1 MSSNR
6 RKGLLAALA
15 TAVAVAAAVW
25 VGVGSGAPTTAD
37 RPAASTDKPLT
48 SLSFVYASA
57 ADSIGIFKT
66 VGDGIVKDSTT
77 LGIKIKRYDNNL
89 DGPTALRNAG
99 LMVQDHPDV
108 AIDWNTVVGVGAA
121 VGAQFTRNKAKC
133 LAVNQQIPGC
143 HWFNLSNK
151 QFGLD
156 AAKTILPVAK
166 KRGWTGKNTTVVMV
180 VASANGVEVNNG
192 PRYFYVTTAQTLP
205 NFKKVTPAQ
214 ITAKTTTIGGKNG
227 IQIDCKSTIQGAYQA
242 AKNIASSIPKSNNI
256 LLYGSDT
263 DCDLGAYR
271 ALAQAGFG
279 KRILTGGL
287 GGTPDGLHQLRTNPN
302 WLCEGALFLQ
312 NWAPYILTEAV
323 AIANGVKPPS
333 LTPAP
338 QVMLTKATVDKY
350 YKGNNVKLLPPLV
363 ADNKYLAK
371 YGILQKF
378 GKVDGLNG

>member
-1 MSSNR
+1 V
-6 RKGLLAALA
+6 GLL
-15 TAVAVAAAVW
+15 VAAAAAAVVASAIA
-25 VGVGSGAPTTAD
+25 VGAGSGAPAKAE
-37 RPAASTDKPLT
+37 RQAAPNDKPLD

-57 ADSIGIFKT
+57 DDAIGIFKT
-66 VGDGIVKDSTT
+66 VGDGVVNDAKT
-77 LGIKIKRYDNNL
+77 LGIDIKRYDNNL

-108 AIDWNTVVGVGAA
+108 AIDWNTVVGVGKA
-121 VGAQFTRNKAKC
+121 VGAQFTRNNVKC

-143 HWFNLSNK
+143 AWFNLSNK

-156 AAKTILPVAK
+156 ASSVILPLAK
-166 KRGWTGKNTTVVMV
+166 KRGWNGKNTTVVMV
-180 VASANGVEVNNG
+180 VASANGTEVNNG
-192 PRYFYVTTAQTLP
+192 PRYFYVQTAQKLP
-205 NFKKVTPAQ
+205 FFKKVKPSQ
-214 ITAKTTTIGGKNG
+214 ITAETTTIGGKDG

-242 AKNIASSIPKSNNI
+242 AKNIASSIPSGNNI

-271 ALAQAGFG
+271 ALVQAGFG

-312 NWAPYILTEAV
+312 NWAPYVLTEAV
-323 AIANGVKPPS
+323 AIANGVKPPF

-350 YKGNNVKLLPPLV
+350 YKGNDVKLLPPLV

-378 GKVDGLNG
+378 GKVQGLNG